1 MNRDRQGSQR
11 AGFALV
17 GAALLEAAG
26 SAGPTLAGG
35 RRGGPPG
42 TEAPRPEGRLAARW
56 PGRACLEA
64 VLRPPRDPAEGTW
77 LGVLGPGSSRRQ
89 GLSPPSVAERGWRP
103 LTRRNELFAVP
114 GVGEDEPVII
124 FKFAI
129 IDLGKSYC
137 DKNELII
144 KFISE
149 INSVAIKPL
158 AGDAGAAGGSR
169 LPGRQVPAPSRAGSA
184 GGRGAGVV
192 TTLPSRPALC
202 PLSPGER
209 TVPGLQ
215 EGPALGCGND
225 PLPRPDAH
233 PAPGPPPVGGGGGAE
248 TGLGG
253 ADARPAG
260 RRGAGDYP
268 PDVQPA
274 GPRWLQAELEQ
285 CGRNYSELHT
295 EGRFP

>member
-1 MNRDRQGSQR
+1 M
-11 AGFALV
+11 
-17 GAALLEAAG
+17 EAAG

-42 TEAPRPEGRLAARW
+42 TEAPRPEARPAARW

-64 VLRPPRDPAEGTW
+64 VLRPPRGPAEGTW

-89 GLSPPSVAERGWRP
+89 GLSPPSVAEPGWRP

-114 GVGEDEPVII
+114 RVGEDEPVII

-202 PLSPGER
+202 P
-209 TVPGLQ
+209 
-215 EGPALGCGND
+215 
-225 PLPRPDAH
+225 PLA
-233 PAPGPPPVGGGGGAE
+233 GGANGSWASGGS
-248 TGLGG
+248 GLGMRQ
-253 ADARPAG
+253 RPSAEAGCPPRSRAAAG
-260 RRGAGDYP
+260 RGRG
-268 PDVQPA
+268 
-274 GPRWLQAELEQ
+274 R
-285 CGRNYSELHT
+285 C
-295 EGRFP
+295 